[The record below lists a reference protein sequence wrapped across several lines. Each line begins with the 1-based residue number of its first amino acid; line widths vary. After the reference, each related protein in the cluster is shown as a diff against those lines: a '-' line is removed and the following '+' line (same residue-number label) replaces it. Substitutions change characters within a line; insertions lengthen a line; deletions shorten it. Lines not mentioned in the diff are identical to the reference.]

1 MLGKVIGYIHGEHL
15 CPEIAVVT
23 GSITATPYVIEIGGR
38 VARRNLGIE
47 QTHIIEGFLLEG
59 TCHIWRWN
67 LVWRQLVPSQIK
79 AGSCKVLPQSI
90 GWLEVDALQHALLQ
104 VCWHRCTGLSVT
116 GVVIEDF
123 WDAGK

>member
-1 MLGKVIGYIHGEHL
+1 M
-15 CPEIAVVT
+15 
-23 GSITATPYVIEIGGR
+23 IEIGGR
-38 VARRNLGIE
+38 IARRNLRIE
-47 QTHIIEGFLLEG
+47 QTYIVEGFLLER

-79 AGSCKVLPQSI
+79 AGSSKVLTQSI
-90 GWLEVDALQHALLQ
+90 GRLEADALQHALLQ